1 MRKAGTILTMLGI
14 VVLVAVVSLAE
25 AQPVGGQARDAQGRR
40 AGAGWGVWRM
50 GQPVGR
56 LETTP
61 ETKELWQQSGDLQAN
76 LHQKQWEL
84 FELQNAEPLAPEA
97 IETKQA
103 EIREINQQMQQLRQQ
118 LAEHATRGR
127 GAAGQGDQRRQ
138 ALLAQMRQRWQQGPM
153 AQPGMGPAPMGPPGM
168 GPGPMTP
175 PTIVID
181 SGKLY
186 LVLGGQLCK
195 FDADTL
201 ELEKAVLLPHM
212 APVGPPPFGP
222 PGPPPPP
229 PGQ

>member
-1 MRKAGTILTMLGI
+1 MRKTATILTMSGI
-14 VVLVAVVSLAE
+14 VALVAAVSLAE
-25 AQPVGGQARDAQGRR
+25 AQPVGGQARGAQERR
-40 AGAGWGVWRM
+40 AAMMRGQGM
-50 GQPVGR
+50 GGFGR

-61 ETKELWQQSGDLQAN
+61 ETKELWQRSGDLQAN

-118 LAEHATRGR
+118 IAEHSTRGR
-127 GAAGQGDQRRQ
+127 GAAGQRAQGRQ
-138 ALLAQMRQRWQQGPM
+138 AFRAQMGPGWQQGPI

-168 GPGPMTP
+168 GPGPMMA
-175 PTIVID
+175 PTLVID
-181 SGKLY
+181 SGNLY

-201 ELEKAVLLPHM
+201 ELERAVPLPRM
-212 APVGPPPFGP
+212 GPVGPPPFGP